1 MTGSEEGITKL
12 ERRGLARA
20 QEKKCQ
26 TIGIQSEWSEWA
38 SVKGIQRKI
47 VGGTYGKEQ
56 MIKDFERQTKE
67 FD

>member
-12 ERRGLARA
+12 VRRGLARA
-20 QEKKCQ
+20 QEKKSR

-47 VGGTYGKEQ
+47 MGGIYGK
-56 MIKDFERQTKE
+56 K
-67 FD
+67 